1 MKALFI
7 GLGSIGTR
15 HLQNLTA
22 LCEKKGIPLQADAL
36 RSGSRPLRPGAAE
49 LLHAQYTDWA
59 ALGEYD
65 LAFITNPTHLHA
77 EAIQKLAGRAKALF
91 IEKPI
96 FEATGYDLA
105 ALGLGEHQKAY
116 VAAPMRWCGTM
127 LALKEELPRLK
138 PYSAR
143 VICSSYLPDWR
154 PGVDYRTVYSAH
166 REMGGGVTIDL
177 IHEWDYLVELFGVPS
192 QVYNLKGT
200 FSHLEIDSDD
210 LSVYIARYP
219 GLLAEVHLDYFGRT
233 YRRSIELFCKNG
245 TVTADFGA
253 GTLTLEDG
261 TVRRYEEPVN
271 RRYERE
277 MEYFVDYARNGTGES
292 VNPPRTALEV
302 LALTQGETL
311 GGDTVPKMA
320 VIQDSLTRMEEKNGC
335 KYDYVMDLDITSPL
349 RTAEDLAAAY
359 KMKDER
365 DDLDLVYS
373 VTESR
378 RNPCFNMVKDCGDH
392 IEKGIASDWFTA
404 RQQAP
409 VFYDVNASIYV
420 YRRDFLANNATHSI
434 WDAKTYVTQMMDTG
448 VLDIDSEDDFLLME
462 VIADHLYHHYPAF
475 AAVQEAIRG

>member
-1 MKALFI
+1 
-7 GLGSIGTR
+7 
-15 HLQNLTA
+15 
-22 LCEKKGIPLQADAL
+22 
-36 RSGSRPLRPGAAE
+36 
-49 LLHAQYTDWA
+49 
-59 ALGEYD
+59 
-65 LAFITNPTHLHA
+65 
-77 EAIQKLAGRAKALF
+77 
-91 IEKPI
+91 
-96 FEATGYDLA
+96 
-105 ALGLGEHQKAY
+105 
-116 VAAPMRWCGTM
+116 M

-233 YRRSIELFCKNG
+233 YRRSIELFCENG

-311 GGDTVPKMA
+311 G
-320 VIQDSLTRMEEKNGC
+320 
-335 KYDYVMDLDITSPL
+335 
-349 RTAEDLAAAY
+349 
-359 KMKDER
+359 
-365 DDLDLVYS
+365 
-373 VTESR
+373 
-378 RNPCFNMVKDCGDH
+378 
-392 IEKGIASDWFTA
+392 
-404 RQQAP
+404 
-409 VFYDVNASIYV
+409 
-420 YRRDFLANNATHSI
+420 
-434 WDAKTYVTQMMDTG
+434 
-448 VLDIDSEDDFLLME
+448 
-462 VIADHLYHHYPAF
+462 
-475 AAVQEAIRG
+475 

>member
-96 FEATGYDLA
+96 FEATDYDLA

-233 YRRSIELFCKNG
+233 YRRSIELFCENG

-311 GGDTVPKMA
+311 G
-320 VIQDSLTRMEEKNGC
+320 
-335 KYDYVMDLDITSPL
+335 
-349 RTAEDLAAAY
+349 
-359 KMKDER
+359 
-365 DDLDLVYS
+365 
-373 VTESR
+373 
-378 RNPCFNMVKDCGDH
+378 
-392 IEKGIASDWFTA
+392 
-404 RQQAP
+404 
-409 VFYDVNASIYV
+409 
-420 YRRDFLANNATHSI
+420 
-434 WDAKTYVTQMMDTG
+434 
-448 VLDIDSEDDFLLME
+448 
-462 VIADHLYHHYPAF
+462 
-475 AAVQEAIRG
+475 